1 MENQNKSEQLEI
13 TQKLEIPQEEINKKI
28 DQKTT
33 IPTIPEEINSK
44 RKKKKRGCLGCL
56 GCFGQLLL
64 LIIILIAAFFIG
76 KAIFNKVE
84 ENKEKELAA
93 RFSTEV
99 QLSSENKLNI
109 AYNKGEINTDF
120 YILQTAYSIYDT
132 DKLDKNY
139 KSDNNF
145 SPPADIVSLFE
156 THFDELSDETK
167 EYILNKIFL
176 TDVVIDTKETTNS
189 SLDKNKYF
197 TSNRINASFSNN
209 YFLSKTILS
218 SIESSENTTTTED
231 TSGSYDLTVLDKA
244 VLSKNK
250 RFLIWYTETGDAAV
264 DGKEAIK
271 MANEIEDISE
281 KVSKFFGEEWSY
293 EPWSNLDKLEATDI
307 AQFDLLIKRK
317 KVLDDCGIDFS
328 ALNHSFNIY
337 LYKSPKNDSSF
348 ARYTRKLSKFYE
360 TLNKLMIST
369 NFTNEQRAQNS
380 KFANFYSIYTPY
392 ITVQSNQTS
401 DFENFSGLI
410 AHELTHHFQ
419 QLYYEKND
427 SPKTVDKFTSETIA
441 NLVAASVTDSKST
454 NMLLNSHS
462 DYFTNNLNA
471 VLTTIGNGEENG
483 YVEFIWAKS
492 YIDKIENGFQYL
504 KESLMQENPYPY
516 LLDKAGD
523 NYKFVIE
530 DLSEKLIIKNYDKNG
545 FKSNYFPFKLDN
557 DMLDDKENKAN
568 YFATPDHINTFLQD
582 KHYDL
587 YKNSL
592 NYHYIPKKDLRK
604 NNPMIHINCN
614 NLNENIFLKVYIKT
628 KKSYELIDTVYF
640 KDKTTVTINAKE
652 KLYQKCEEL
661 ILCVGNTNPYEQ
673 ASYDILAYSEAVSNF
688 GNEIYNKDTDD
699 YFKFEADTLTINIDE
714 IQSLISNA
722 KPFLQNTT
730 ENDKE
735 VDDLLGEQSEF
746 NNDVNESLLGF
757 LELVEEPLMRLN
769 VKQISIQRIALN
781 EIIDE
786 TDHDKINEAVLKMF
800 PHIKFRFYRHVDDLL
815 NFSFGL
821 NIPLFSNSKLAIYG
835 LSTGSSKSDNYLYIL
850 RIEE

>member
-28 DQKTT
+28 DEKTT
-33 IPTIPEEINSK
+33 VPTIPEKINSK
-44 RKKKKRGCLGCL
+44 PKKKKRGCLGCL

-99 QLSSENKLNI
+99 KLSSENKLNS
-109 AYNKGEINTDF
+109 AYNKGEITTDF

-132 DKLDKNY
+132 SKLEKDY
-139 KSDNNF
+139 KSDVEF
-145 SPPADIVSLFE
+145 SPPADIISLFE

-167 EYILNKIFL
+167 EYILNKLFL

-189 SLDKNKYF
+189 SLDKNIYLP
-197 TSNRINASFSNN
+197 SSRVNASFYNN
-209 YFLSKTILS
+209 NFLSKTILS

-231 TSGSYDLTVLDKA
+231 TSGSYDLTILDKA

-264 DGKEAIK
+264 DRKDAIK

-293 EPWSNLDKLEATDI
+293 EPWSNLDKLEITDMV
-307 AQFDLLIKRK
+307 QFDLLLKRK

-337 LYKSPKNDSSF
+337 LYNSPKSDTSL
-348 ARYTRKLSKFYE
+348 ARYTRKLDKFYE

-369 NFTNEQRAQNS
+369 NVTNEQRAQNS
-380 KFANFYSIYTPY
+380 KFANFYSIYTPF
-392 ITVQSNQTS
+392 ITVQSDQTS
-401 DFENFSGLI
+401 DFENFSGLL

-419 QLYYEKND
+419 QLYYEKNNAKK
-427 SPKTVDKFTSETIA
+427 SVPLFTSETVA

-454 NMLLNSHS
+454 NIFLNSHS
-462 DYFTNNLNA
+462 NYFTNNLNA
-471 VLTTIGNGEENG
+471 VLTTIGNGEELG

-504 KESLMQENPYPY
+504 KESLMQENPYQY

-545 FKSNYFPFKLDN
+545 FKSNYFPVKLDN
-557 DMLDDKENKAN
+557 DMLNDKENKVN
-568 YFATPDHINTFLQD
+568 YFATPDHINTFSQNKD
-582 KHYDL
+582 YDL
-587 YKNSL
+587 NKNSL
-592 NYHYIPKKDLRK
+592 NYHYISQKDLKK
-604 NNPMIHINCN
+604 NNPIIHITCDT
-614 NLNENIFLKVYIKT
+614 LNANVFVKVYIKT
-628 KKSYELIDTVYF
+628 KKSYELIDTIYF
-640 KDKTTVTINAKE
+640 KDKTTVTINGKE

-661 ILCVGNTNPYEQ
+661 ILCVGNTNPYDQ
-673 ASYDILAYSEAVSNF
+673 ASYDILAYSEAVYNF
-688 GNEIYNKDTDD
+688 FDEIYNSDD
-699 YFKFEADTLTINIDE
+699 YFNFEADTLTLNIDE
-714 IQSLISNA
+714 IQSFVSNA
-722 KPFLQNTT
+722 KPLLENTS

-735 VDDLLGEQSEF
+735 VDDLLDEQAELAKEI
-746 NNDVNESLLGF
+746 NKSLLGF
-757 LELVEEPLMRLN
+757 LELIEEPLMKFN
-769 VKQISIQRIALN
+769 VKKITIQRIALN
-781 EIIDE
+781 EIVDE

-800 PHIKFRFYRHVDDLL
+800 PHIKLRFYRHEDSLL
-815 NFSFGL
+815 NYSFGL
-821 NIPLFSNSKLAIYG
+821 NIPLFTNSKLALYG